1 MSLRRLVREPLIHFV
16 ALGALIFA
24 ADRWR
29 NGPASDHRTVRVDA
43 SLVRGARAEL
53 QRRNGRAPTEGELRE
68 MLQGYVDD
76 EVLYRE
82 ALALGL
88 ERGDPIVRRRL
99 VQKMDL
105 ALRAEGDAREP
116 EDGELHAML
125 RDEPAR
131 WSSAP
136 TMSVTQVFYDPARRG
151 DHADEDA
158 RRDLTLAAHR
168 APAGDPFVLGST
180 LTAQR
185 AQSLGVSLGQGFV
198 DGLRDAPV
206 GVWVGPL
213 RSRYGV
219 HLARVDARTPGRLP
233 PLDEVR
239 GALRAQWLERR
250 AEQQRRASLDALRG
264 RYRIDVRAVAPATE
278 VASR

>member
-1 MSLRRLVREPLIHFV
+1 MVHFV

-29 NGPASDHRTVRVDA
+29 NGPEPDRRTVRVDA
-43 SLVRGARAEL
+43 PLVRGARAEL
-53 QRRNGRAPTEGELRE
+53 QRRNGRAPTEAELRE
-68 MLQGYVDD
+68 MLQTYVDD

-88 ERGDPIVRRRL
+88 ERGDSIVRRRL

-116 EDGELHAML
+116 TDDELRAML

-151 DHADEDA
+151 DRAEHDA
-158 RRDLTLAAHR
+158 RQDLALASQR

-185 AQSLGVSLGQGFV
+185 AQSLGVSFGEGFV
-198 DGLRDAPV
+198 DGLRDAPT
-206 GVWVGPL
+206 GAWVGPL
-213 RSRYGV
+213 RSRYGL
-219 HLARVDARTPGRLP
+219 HLARVDARAPGRLP

-250 AEQQRRASLDALRG
+250 AEQQRRASLDALRA
-264 RYRIDVRAVAPATE
+264 RYRIDVRAVTPETA

>member
-1 MSLRRLVREPLIHFV
+1 MSLRALAREPLVHFV

-29 NGPASDHRTVRVDA
+29 NGPEPDRRTVRVDDA
-43 SLVRGARAEL
+43 VVRGARAEL
-53 QRRNGRAPTEGELRE
+53 QRRNGRAPSEAEVRE
-68 MLQGYVDD
+68 MLQGYIDD

-105 ALRAEGDAREP
+105 ALRAEGDAPEP
-116 EDGELHAML
+116 TDDELRAMMQA
-125 RDEPAR
+125 DPAR

-136 TMSVTQVFYDPARRG
+136 TMSITQVFYDPARRG
-151 DHADEDA
+151 ARAEDDA
-158 RRDLTLAAHR
+158 RQDLSQAAQR
-168 APAGDPFVLGST
+168 APAGDPFVLGAT

-185 AQSLGVSLGQGFV
+185 AQSLGVSFGAEFA
-198 DGLRDAPV
+198 DGLRDAPL
-206 GVWVGPL
+206 GRWVGPL

-219 HLARVDARTPGRLP
+219 HLARVDAREPGQRP
-233 PLDEVR
+233 PFEVVR
-239 GALRAQWLERR
+239 GALRAQWIERAAERR
-250 AEQQRRASLDALRG
+250 RRAALDALRAH
-264 RYRIDVRAVAPATE
+264 YRIDTGAGAAAR
-278 VASR
+278 